1 MNSEPIKITNLASLQ
16 QEKQR
21 LKMLCSYQENLLKDK
36 INFVKQHSGQLIS
49 EEFLPYDA
57 GQNSKI
63 NSIMDV
69 ANEFIFEKFLGLDLN
84 GKNKLSGVLIKLSE
98 VMIVRLFNSFK
109 KK

>member
-1 MNSEPIKITNLASLQ
+1 MNNEPIKITNLASLQ

-36 INFVKQHSGQLIS
+36 INFVKQHPGQLFS

-69 ANEFIFEKFLGLDLN
+69 VNEFVFEKLFGLDLN

-109 KK
+109 K